1 VSSPEQPSDLLTS
14 CALIG
19 TSTWSDALDECGIA
33 GVVRG
38 LARRSGQGRFAGF
51 AVTARQSVDTLGSF
65 GRMDFGIGKIL
76 DAAGPGAV
84 LMIGMGGA
92 EVSTLG
98 GLAALAAKMK
108 GVAGIVIDGACRDV
122 DEIASTGLWVSSRHL
137 VPTSGK
143 TRARL
148 ETLGMEANVG
158 GVRVRN
164 GDLVIG
170 DDTGIV
176 VVPQHEITRVLKI
189 AEQMMA
195 KDMAVEKA
203 LKAGKSF
210 AEATAAAK
218 F

>member
-1 VSSPEQPSDLLTS
+1 
-14 CALIG
+14 
-19 TSTWSDALDECGIA
+19 
-33 GVVRG
+33 
-38 LARRSGQGRFAGF
+38 
-51 AVTARQSVDTLGSF
+51 VTARQSVDTLGSF
-65 GRMDFGIGKIL
+65 GRMDLGIGKIL

-84 LMIGMGGA
+84 LMISMGGA

-108 GVAGIVIDGACRDV
+108 GVVGIVIDGACRDV
-122 DEIASTGLWVSSRHL
+122 DEIADTGLWVSSRHV
-137 VPTSGK
+137 VPTTGK
-143 TRARL
+143 TRVRL
-148 ETLGMEANVG
+148 ETIGADANIG

-176 VVPQHEITRVLKI
+176 VVPQHEITRVMKI
-189 AEQMMA
+189 AEQMLV

-210 AEATAAAK
+210 AEAAAAAK

>member
-1 VSSPEQPSDLLTS
+1 VSSPEPPSGLLSS

-38 LARRSGQGRFAGF
+38 LTRRGGHGRFAGF

-65 GRMDFGIGKIL
+65 GRMDLGIDKII

-98 GLAALAAKMK
+98 GLAALAAKTK
-108 GVAGIVIDGACRDV
+108 GIAGVVIDGACRDL
-122 DEIASTGLWVSSRHL
+122 DQIADTGLWVSTRHV
-137 VPTSGK
+137 VPTTGK
-143 TRARL
+143 TRVRL
-148 ETLGMEANVG
+148 ESLGDGANVG
-158 GVRVRN
+158 GVRVHN

-176 VVPQHEITRVLKI
+176 VVPQAEITRVLTI
-189 AEQMMA
+189 AEQNMA
-195 KDMAVEKA
+195 KDVAVEKA
-203 LKAGKSF
+203 LKAGKSL
-210 AEATAAAK
+210 AEATAMTK

>member
-1 VSSPEQPSDLLTS
+1 MANDPSALLAS

-38 LARRSGQGRFAGF
+38 LARRSGDGRFAGF
-51 AVTARQSVDTLGSF
+51 ALTARQSVDTLGSF
-65 GRMDFGIGKIL
+65 GRSELGISKIL

-92 EVSTLG
+92 EVSTFG
-98 GLAALAAKMK
+98 GLAAMAAKMK
-108 GVAGIVIDGACRDV
+108 GIAGVVIDGACRDAA
-122 DEIASTGLWVSSRHL
+122 DIAGTGLWVASRHL
-137 VPTSGK
+137 VPTTGK
-143 TRARL
+143 TRVRL
-148 ETLGMEANVG
+148 ESLGEGANVG

-176 VVPQHEITRVLKI
+176 VIPQGEIERVLKI
-189 AEQMMA
+189 AERNLA
-195 KDMAVEKA
+195 TDMEVEKA

-210 AEATAAAK
+210 SEAAASAK
-218 F
+218 YL